1 MGQYSIYGNFNN
13 DGFSSTSYS
22 LSATSISANTFF
34 GDIGASFIGSG
45 NPANFVTN
53 QEFSYM
59 SATTGNVQTQINTKT
74 SNLEN
79 YLIYSGDNSVLTNS
93 YKIVP
98 SLNLTSYTDN
108 NFFYL
113 DAKVNA
119 LSWNTIYH
127 QTSGGTNGV
136 LTNYSPPGW
145 NGTYP
150 NLATEI
156 LIDPLSVINIQ
167 TLSGNAAGR
176 ICKLTNV
183 GKYPIIIS
191 NSFGINEQTS
201 AVGTPQT
208 IVFSRTI
215 SDFVLK
221 PSCSVSFIHSGTYWY
236 CMDKSSTNGWD
247 YIDRFTN
254 VWRDVQTTNFNSTSS
269 NSRNPMSLPRPTK
282 YFTISA
288 HTDNLPNIRNAT
300 RNLIYG
306 FQYGLNLSFF
316 VNNFDLVPQTKFI
329 SVGQYNRNNILTE
342 PNKMIMFD
350 SVYSVGSSIPGN
362 PITMFGFQNSNNSF
376 GYSAATNSFTSF
388 VNFNGGIFF
397 LNDSGFS
404 SSMIYCVQ
412 TNDGSSITGVT
423 NLVTN
428 GVSFAA
434 NLGMCVLTPSGSSSG
449 ETIFYTKN
457 NTTNVY
463 TIYPKVIHTGSTIV
477 AYPSIY
483 MYVNR
488 NVTATYSSSGPI
500 AGLSIVNMKMI
511 EHYY

>member
-1 MGQYSIYGNFNN
+1 MTQYSIYGNLNN
-13 DGFSSTSYS
+13 DGFSSYSYT
-22 LSATSISANTFF
+22 LSASTISANTFY
-34 GDIGASFIGSG
+34 GGINASFIGSG

-53 QEFSYM
+53 QELSYM

-98 SLNLTSYTDN
+98 YLNLTSYTDN

-127 QTSGGTNGV
+127 ETTGGTGGV
-136 LTNYSPPGW
+136 LSNYSPTGW
-145 NGTYP
+145 NDSYP

-156 LIDPLSVINIQ
+156 LINPLSVINIQ
-167 TLSGNAAGR
+167 TLSGNVAGR

-191 NSFGINEQTS
+191 NSFGTTQ
-201 AVGTPQT
+201 QT
-208 IVFSRTI
+208 IIFSRTI
-215 SDFVLK
+215 SDFILK
-221 PSCSVSFIHSGTYWY
+221 PSCSVSFIHSGAYWY

-247 YIDRFTN
+247 YIDPFRN
-254 VWRDVQTTNFNSTSS
+254 VWRDTSTSAGN
-269 NSRNPMSLPRPTK
+269 NSSGYIRNPIGLPTSSR

-288 HTDNLPNIRNAT
+288 HTDNIPNTTPGAT
-300 RNLIYG
+300 RNYITLI
-306 FQYGLNLSFF
+306 QYATYLGTYM
-316 VNNFDLVPQTKFI
+316 NNFDINPQTKFI
-329 SVGQYNRNNILTE
+329 SIGQYNRNIILTE
-342 PNKMIMFD
+342 PNKMVMFD
-350 SVYSVGSSIPGN
+350 SLYSVGNSIPAN

-388 VNFNGGIFF
+388 VNFNGGVFF

-404 SSMIYCVQ
+404 SNMIYCVQ
-412 TNDGSSITGVT
+412 TNDGSSITGNT
-423 NLVTN
+423 NLATN
-428 GVSFAA
+428 GTSFVA
-434 NLGMCVLTPSGSSSG
+434 NLGMCILTPSGSSSG

-463 TIYPKVIHTGSTIV
+463 TIYPKISHTGSTITS
-477 AYPSIY
+477 YPSLY
-483 MYVNR
+483 CYVNR
-488 NVTATYSSSGPI
+488 NLNPSSYNLSGPV
-500 AGLSIVNMKMI
+500 ATFAVFNMKMI